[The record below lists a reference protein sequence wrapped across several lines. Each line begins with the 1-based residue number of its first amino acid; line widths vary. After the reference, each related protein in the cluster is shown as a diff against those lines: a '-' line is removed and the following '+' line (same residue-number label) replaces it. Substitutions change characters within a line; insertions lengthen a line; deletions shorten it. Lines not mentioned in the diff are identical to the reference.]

1 MIAQA
6 DHINWTF
13 RGGYYGNN
21 IDILVG
27 PGPEPAGL
35 DVAKLPY
42 TGARARLQSIVLGD
56 LDNDGDLDFISGS
69 QAGTLH
75 YFENQGSRT
84 APNWVAASIPT
95 LDTIL
100 IDRTLTVR
108 NQNRPQLVDI
118 DDDGDLDLFVGT
130 DFDYN
135 TNRSNDVLFYRNI
148 GTVEA
153 PVFEYI
159 PENLPGL
166 HNQEVCEFPGLGFVD
181 IDNDGDFDIIMM
193 GSDTLTYFK
202 NIGSKSNPIF
212 ERQSEA
218 DSPWD
223 SSTVAAANMDVPIP
237 VFEDFDRD
245 GDYDMFFMADSG
257 IVFWIENTGTKE
269 NAYFGTTQ
277 RTMNGGLENT
287 VIGSFPVVDFGDVD
301 GDGLKDAVF
310 GTFNVPRFSWFRQEP
325 VCILPEVPIITATPV
340 SCEGETSTITISGN
354 LNIASKWAIYTD
366 SCGGN
371 LIGAPTTN
379 TSTFEVIPS
388 APSTTYYIRPEDGDI
403 GCLDESVTTCFLITI
418 NVTELDDASFN
429 YNETQY
435 CKDAENPTPI
445 ITGIEGGEFTSSAGL
460 IIDSDTGIIDLQ
472 NSIAGEHT
480 VRYTTNG
487 TCSNFSEVTLT
498 IAALDDAG
506 FNYNELQ
513 YCKDAENPT
522 PTITGLTGGIFTSEA
537 GLTIDSVTGII
548 DLENSIEG
556 EYIIRYTTQGTC
568 TNFSEITLT
577 VIALDDAGFNYNE
590 LQYCKDAENPTPI
603 ITGIEGGEFTSS
615 AGLVIDSDT
624 GIIDLQNSIA
634 GEHTI
639 RYTTNGTCSN
649 FSEVTLTIAA
659 LDDAG
664 FNYNELQYCK
674 DAENPIPII
683 TGLTGGI
690 FTNSTG
696 LSIDPETGE
705 INPEN
710 SPAGEHIIRYTTN
723 GTCIN
728 LSEVTISIREIDDAT
743 FSYNNS
749 IYCKDASNPT
759 PTISGLMGGQFTS
772 TVGLS
777 IDSGTG
783 IIDINNSV
791 PGEYNIIYSTNGTC
805 PNSSMFA
812 ITILDTNN
820 PDVSQDYMEYSIDG
834 ANPSSIVSG
843 EVIIVPEGVNLEMHV
858 PETSMERTVIWTA
871 PNNQTYTTD
880 SVLLQNLRDGLD
892 LEGEWSLHI
901 IFDNS
906 CSLADQTITFDIEV
920 DPALSVPDLD
930 TDDLVI
936 YPNPFQSSI
945 NVQSPVD
952 LSEVNIEIVDISGRK
967 VFSHLKKDSSENT
980 IIIDLNYL
988 SKGIYFLVLQQE
1000 DHSVVKRIVKQ

>member
-1 MIAQA
+1 MKRKLLFVSTLFILVNQLMIAQA

-388 APSTTYYIRPEDGDI
+388 APSTTYYIRPEDGNI

-513 YCKDAENPT
+513 YCKDAENP
-522 PTITGLTGGIFTSEA
+522 
-537 GLTIDSVTGII
+537 
-548 DLENSIEG
+548 
-556 EYIIRYTTQGTC
+556 
-568 TNFSEITLT
+568 
-577 VIALDDAGFNYNE
+577 
-590 LQYCKDAENPTPI
+590 
-603 ITGIEGGEFTSS
+603 
-615 AGLVIDSDT
+615 
-624 GIIDLQNSIA
+624 
-634 GEHTI
+634 
-639 RYTTNGTCSN
+639 
-649 FSEVTLTIAA
+649 
-659 LDDAG
+659 
-664 FNYNELQYCK
+664 
-674 DAENPIPII
+674 IPII

-728 LSEVTISIREIDDAT
+728 LSEVTISIRELDDAT

-967 VFSHLKKDSSENT
+967 VFSHLKKDSGENT